1 GESDPA
7 NYTLPQQPLHPCLLR
22 NATRFGSLQR
32 VTNPHEA
39 KIGERVFLGS
49 SGQ

>member
-22 NATRFGSLQR
+22 NASRFGALKVR
-32 VTNPHEA
+32 ATAV
-39 KIGERVFLGS
+39 VGS
-49 SGQ
+49 DGSRWKCGN